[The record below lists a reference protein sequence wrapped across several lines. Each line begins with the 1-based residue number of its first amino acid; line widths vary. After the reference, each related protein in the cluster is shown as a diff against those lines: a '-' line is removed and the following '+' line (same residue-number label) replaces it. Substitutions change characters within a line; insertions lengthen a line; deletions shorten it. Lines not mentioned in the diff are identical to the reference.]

1 MTNPAFGYRVPITA
15 EVVEL
20 ARHYYPLGRDHSKTD
35 LGIEAPIVGAF
46 GEAVL
51 TVAAREVGLPVEYV
65 GDKVITHDLQS
76 PVGLLEVK
84 TKATNYRP
92 GPNFFAGFSASA
104 LEFQKADLFVFVS
117 LWPKAGAEDACSRA
131 DVEGLSRC
139 PAALL
144 ADQSKAFER
153 IGLEWIAMVMDGWGF
168 PKWVRAAFDALLLR
182 RGVRACIGG
191 VLGYVRYLERGLG
204 MGNTPRPFVWCL
216 GYDPVIAD
224 VSDAVGVTLGSFG
237 TLGRQTYSVA
247 HDTDAAATYANSLG
261 AFGYAMRLGTL

>member
-1 MTNPAFGYRVPITA
+1 MTTPAFGYRVPITA

-65 GDKVITHDLQS
+65 GDKVITHDFQS
-76 PVGLLEVK
+76 PVGRLEVK

-117 LWPKAGAEDACSRA
+117 LWPKAGAEEAWSYQ
-131 DVEGLSRC
+131 E
-139 PAALL
+139 
-144 ADQSKAFER
+144 
-153 IGLEWIAMVMDGWGF
+153 
-168 PKWVRAAFDALLLR
+168 
-182 RGVRACIGG
+182 
-191 VLGYVRYLERGLG
+191 GYVVGYIPRLDFVERANFEPVGTI
-204 MGNTPRPFVWCL
+204 MGGGRPSTREMFTL
-216 GYDPVIAD
+216 RFHELLPFSSIARAR
-224 VSDAVGVTLGSFG
+224 VPIVPE
-237 TLGRQTYSVA
+237 
-247 HDTDAAATYANSLG
+247 
-261 AFGYAMRLGTL
+261 